1 MKYIYIYNQHCHIFW
16 QDALSEDEELDNP
29 PDGFLNIELDSA
41 LPDLPDPDWRNTQDS
56 DFHHDSFSGV
66 SGPTFREPP
75 NEGKAK
81 DYFQLY
87 LDDDFIGK
95 IVRWTNDNASSKIQ
109 NEPTKNKTKWSEV
122 ESVSEVK
129 AFFGI
134 VLFIEL
140 YFSGKIEELKFRK
153 ISA

>member
-1 MKYIYIYNQHCHIFW
+1 MW
-16 QDALSEDEELDNP
+16 
-29 PDGFLNIELDSA
+29 
-41 LPDLPDPDWRNTQDS
+41 
-56 DFHHDSFSGV
+56 
-66 SGPTFREPP
+66 
-75 NEGKAK
+75 GKEK

-134 VLFIEL
+134 VLFIAL
-140 YFSGKIEELKFRK
+140 YFSGRIEELWNTNSEKFLLDFPGVTKVFTRERFVQ
-153 ISA
+153 IT